1 MVCLLQS
8 QLSPGPCGAY
18 RECLGKLELQYA
30 KLLVRAGGVGGNGG
44 QTWGDLLGRGCVTW
58 GGPADGV

>member
-30 KLLVRAGGVGGNGG
+30 KLLVRAGDRKSV
-44 QTWGDLLGRGCVTW
+44 V
-58 GGPADGV
+58 